1 MRPPT
6 SGPSTV
12 DMANTL
18 IMKPWYLPRSRGG
31 RMSPMIVMVS
41 VKMPPA
47 PSPCSARHH
56 TSIVIEVDAPH
67 RIDPTMNVSTDAS

>member
-1 MRPPT
+1 M

-12 DMANTL
+12 DTANTL

-47 PSPCSARHH
+47 PRPCSARHH
-56 TSIVIEVDAPH
+56 TSMCIDVAAPQSAE
-67 RIDPTMNVSTDAS
+67 PTMNEATESS